1 MTTTRKRKPLRLGRL
16 RQSVRKLNMMYGLF
30 VTEIENWRGR
40 ITDLEQRVREL
51 ENVSPSLHPFSK
63 RMVKP

>member
-1 MTTTRKRKPLRLGRL
+1 MATRKRKPVRLGRL

-40 ITDLEQRVREL
+40 ITELEERVREL
-51 ENVSPSLHPFSK
+51 EKQVLFLHRRSD
-63 RMVKP
+63 V

>member
-1 MTTTRKRKPLRLGRL
+1 MAKRKPPRLGRL

-40 ITDLEQRVREL
+40 ITELEQRVREL
-51 ENVSPSLHPFSK
+51 EKVVHQLNRRVQL
-63 RMVKP
+63 

>member
-1 MTTTRKRKPLRLGRL
+1 MATRKRRPVRLGRL

-40 ITDLEQRVREL
+40 ITELEERVRVL
-51 ENVSPSLHPFSK
+51 ERAAHSHPVTRRTF
-63 RMVKP
+63 